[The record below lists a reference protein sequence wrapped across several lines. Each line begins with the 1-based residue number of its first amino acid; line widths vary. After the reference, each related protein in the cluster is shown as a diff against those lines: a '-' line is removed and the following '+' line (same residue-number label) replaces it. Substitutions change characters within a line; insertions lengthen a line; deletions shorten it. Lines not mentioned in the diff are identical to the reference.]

1 MHMTEPARQLISS
14 GTVWEQRAGYSRA
27 VRVGAQIFVSGTTA
41 TTREGGFV
49 GEHDAYAQ
57 TRQIIANIS
66 WALEQAGATLAEIT
80 RLRIYVTDINVW
92 EEVARALGEALGA
105 IRPANALIGVSWLVD
120 PRMLV
125 EIDADAL
132 IGSALAG

>member
-80 RLRIYVTDINVW
+80 RLRIYVTDVHVW
-92 EEVARALGEALGA
+92 EEVARALGEAFGA

-132 IGSALAG
+132 IGSALGG